1 MDETGRTPLIG
12 SPAAGTEPHVADVE
26 PVPGAAPLPPPG
38 PVLTEVPPV
47 VTWPRPSRSEWLA
60 LIAVWLA
67 PLPLIVLISSGLP
80 RGTGLLFASPLSLLP
95 VVIAIVGLVVLYR
108 VHTRHSLVR
117 SRWGR
122 VPRRYL
128 WLTWAWVAALAVPSL
143 VIGVEG
149 VLAGQGFS
157 GWRGNVVTGWQRTG
171 LPVDRVTSIVWTAG
185 IVVVIV
191 CPIATIVLRIV
202 DRRGSDRVM
211 PQHAAMGDWV
221 ALTAVWIGPP
231 LGFLVKMTMWGW
243 MMLIFIFALPVT
255 GALAAF
261 GIVQFLSVFRT
272 RSLVRTRLG
281 WVPVRY
287 RVLAW
292 VWAVAAFLPGFLL
305 QEFGGENL
313 DDSEEDVEFVSSAL
327 GRLLGSEPN
336 EWVVFTLVVVS
347 LLAFAVIPFAIMI
360 MKSFDAPKAPRR
372 PAPRRPSLPAPGGAI
387 ASSWTSG
394 AGPAPSGPLVSGSF
408 VRMSGLDRA
417 ALACVWAGSAG
428 AVVRANVRALP
439 ALLTL
444 DRGGGEALLGALG
457 VLVLVTGLAIWSFH
471 HVLGSR
477 SRVRAALGRVPSDI
491 RVLAFVWAG
500 AALPLGFATLTNP
513 EPNVLDLVFASFNA
527 GPEPEATSASLLV
540 GMPYLVVAVVIVVCI
555 TLFVAC
561 PVLALVLGRR
571 SSRESAETVVVGSP
585 VGSWL
590 PSRAGT
596 PSAAGMPPPPPPP
609 AAGMAPPPPPPPA
622 ESPPPGPSAS
632 PAE

>member
-1 MDETGRTPLIG
+1 MDETERTPLSG
-12 SPAAGTEPHVADVE
+12 SPAAGTEPQVADVE

-47 VTWPRPSRSEWLA
+47 VTWPRPSRAEWLA
-60 LIAVWLA
+60 LTAVWLA
-67 PLPLIVLISSGLP
+67 PLPLIVLISNGLP
-80 RGTGLLFASPLSLLP
+80 RGTGLLLASPMSLLP
-95 VVIAIVGLVVLYR
+95 VVIAIVGFVVLYR

-149 VLAGQGFS
+149 LLAGQGFS
-157 GWRGNVVTGWQRTG
+157 GWRGHVVTSWQRTG

-185 IVVVIV
+185 IVVVIA
-191 CPIATIVLRIV
+191 CPIAMIVLRIV

-272 RSLVRTRLG
+272 RSLVRARLG
-281 WVPVRY
+281 RVPVRY

-305 QEFGGENL
+305 QEFGWENL

-336 EWVVFTLVVVS
+336 QWVVLVIAVVS
-347 LLAFAVIPFAIMI
+347 LLAFVVIPFAIMM
-360 MKSFDAPKAPRR
+360 MKSSDAPKAPRE
-372 PAPRRPSLPAPGGAI
+372 PAPGWPSLPAPA
-387 ASSWTSG
+387 AD
-394 AGPAPSGPLVSGSF
+394 APAP
-408 VRMSGLDRA
+408 DA
-417 ALACVWAGSAG
+417 A
-428 AVVRANVRALP
+428 
-439 ALLTL
+439 
-444 DRGGGEALLGALG
+444 
-457 VLVLVTGLAIWSFH
+457 
-471 HVLGSR
+471 
-477 SRVRAALGRVPSDI
+477 
-491 RVLAFVWAG
+491 
-500 AALPLGFATLTNP
+500 
-513 EPNVLDLVFASFNA
+513 
-527 GPEPEATSASLLV
+527 
-540 GMPYLVVAVVIVVCI
+540 
-555 TLFVAC
+555 
-561 PVLALVLGRR
+561 
-571 SSRESAETVVVGSP
+571 
-585 VGSWL
+585 
-590 PSRAGT
+590 
-596 PSAAGMPPPPPPP
+596 
-609 AAGMAPPPPPPPA
+609 A
-622 ESPPPGPSAS
+622 ESLPTGPSAS